1 MATLTG
7 QGGELRLTIEI
18 KRKGTGDVETVE
30 LVGSVNQEQ
39 AKETRDGSDA
49 LDSGTER
56 GH

>member
-1 MATLTG
+1 MSTLTG

-18 KRKGTGDVETVE
+18 KRKGTGEVETVE